1 MTNAEKQYKN
11 RMEAFNNNYSRLK
24 FIQKNM
30 LMARSAI
37 NETTKSMVLKKREQ
51 LHEIQINRYYI
62 FKIEQFKISQ
72 TNVVYKTRFIKTT
85 TAKEICIKSK

>member
-1 MTNAEKQYKN
+1 
-11 RMEAFNNNYSRLK
+11 MEAFNNNYSRLK

-51 LHEIQINRYYI
+51 LHEI
-62 FKIEQFKISQ
+62 
-72 TNVVYKTRFIKTT
+72 
-85 TAKEICIKSK
+85 